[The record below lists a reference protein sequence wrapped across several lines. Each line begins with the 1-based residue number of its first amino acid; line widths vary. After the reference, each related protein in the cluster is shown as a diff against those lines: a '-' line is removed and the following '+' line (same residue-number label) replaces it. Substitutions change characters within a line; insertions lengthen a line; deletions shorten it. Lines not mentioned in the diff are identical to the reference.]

1 MPLSWTPVALSRDVP
16 ALVVLPVV
24 AGGVELALWRSASGR
39 LAAWADRCPHRGMRL
54 SHGFVRGEAL
64 SCIYHG
70 WSYGAGGN
78 CLRIPAH
85 PDLDPPEAIRV
96 PVHRATEAGGMI
108 WVAVAEGDEIAHP
121 PALAG
126 LTPLRSLTVQ
136 AGAEAVRSAAG
147 FAMGPDGVLR
157 GHLAALAVTVL
168 MQPLPD
174 GATVLHVL
182 TEPADTEALIA
193 ASRAVD
199 ALRRDVESKV
209 AA

>member
-1 MPLSWTPVALSRDVP
+1 MPLNWTPVALSCDVP

-24 AGGVELALWRSASGR
+24 AQGMELALWRSASGR

-70 WSYGAGGN
+70 WSYGAGGS

-85 PDLDPPEAIRV
+85 PDLEPPEAIRV
-96 PVHRATEAGGMI
+96 PVHRAAEAGGVI
-108 WVAVAEGDEIAHP
+108 WVAAGDQADGP
-121 PALAG
+121 PALEG
-126 LTPLRSLTVQ
+126 LVPLRSVTVN
-136 AGAEAVRSAAG
+136 ARAEVILSASGLAIV
-147 FAMGPDGVLR
+147 ADGIAR
-157 GHLAALAVTVL
+157 GHLASIAVAVL

-182 TEPADTEALIA
+182 TEPADPAALIA
-193 ASRAVD
+193 ASRAVE
-199 ALRRDVESKV
+199 ALRRAAESKG

>member
-24 AGGVELALWRSASGR
+24 VRGVELALWRSASGR

-96 PVHRATEAGGMI
+96 PVHRATEAGGVI
-108 WVAVAEGDEIAHP
+108 WVAVAEGDEIAPP

-147 FAMGPDGVLR
+147 LAIGADGILR
-157 GHLAALAVTVL
+157 GDLAAVAVAVL

-174 GATVLHVL
+174 GAMVLHVL
-182 TEPADTEALIA
+182 AEPAETAALIA
-193 ASRAVD
+193 VSRTLD
-199 ALRRDVESKV
+199 ALRRQVEGQV
-209 AA
+209 MA